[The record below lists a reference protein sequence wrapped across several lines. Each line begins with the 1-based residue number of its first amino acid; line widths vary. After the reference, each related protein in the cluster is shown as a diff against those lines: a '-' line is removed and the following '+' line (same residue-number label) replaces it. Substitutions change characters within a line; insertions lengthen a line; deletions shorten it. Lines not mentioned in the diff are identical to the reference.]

1 MTVVELGL
9 QSIIE
14 RWSNVGP
21 YLYRTTVNIQKMAF
35 FWLSIFRCRDE
46 RISDKDYILAVI
58 ANALDRFGMVNDEEE
73 VRNTFETWYFDF
85 DSQVLLFN
93 CGPNYNPLYDSIEY
107 QRAIGYCDTRV
118 VSVGGK
124 QMLPVLTEAPTV
136 TADQDMI
143 NYDQLA
149 FGDGNVQAM
158 NYNGLLDNITN
169 MKLFSNDLRVYY
181 LADEPGRDE
190 YDRDELVPI
199 SGMLVDDIKNSMQ
212 RTTFTLKDAREAM
225 NVKVPTHLFSKTDYP
240 DMSDDQAG
248 KPIPLMYGQCA
259 VVPGICVNQETTSGP
274 ATYRFC
280 ELLTV
285 LGDVQVED
293 DGAWVSVTPV
303 SVDLANGS
311 VTLAE
316 ADARNIP
323 ESGIVDGPPRNCRM
337 VNGTGIANSNP
348 GDVII
353 DLDYRANGITF
364 TDSFYVVEELT
375 AELGGLLPVGILID
389 EATELNEIIR
399 MLQEG
404 SSNRFRYEYNAQLL
418 RTARLDNPERASRYY
433 VTKEEILENDRIE
446 LYTDRKVVAAYV
458 VVEYGKDYEAN
469 KVKQVTDTSSVSSV
483 ARSIREK
490 PTITFE
496 TFLQTIE
503 AAQARAALEAARLGR
518 IRWFTKLTLRGE
530 RYLTLR
536 VYDMLTV
543 ELMSDKREWAGV
555 WKCEVIGTD
564 PDTKGKTNKV
574 RLVLEEKVAR
584 PDDDKILR
592 VVDNGDI
599 RIAVVGTTEYIRE
612 VR

>member
-9 QSIIE
+9 QTIIE
-14 RWSNVGP
+14 RWANIGP
-21 YLYRTTVNIQKMAF
+21 YLYMTTVNIKKMAF
-35 FWLSIFRCRDE
+35 FWLSIFGCTDE
-46 RISDKDYILAVI
+46 RIKNNDYILAVL
-58 ANALDRFGMVNDEEE
+58 ANALDRFGMVNDVEE
-73 VRNTFETWYFDF
+73 VRNTYETWLFDF
-85 DSQVLLFN
+85 DTQVLLVN
-93 CGPNYNPLYDSIEY
+93 YGPNYNPLYDSVEY

-285 LGDVQVED
+285 LGDIQVEED
-293 DGAWVSVTPV
+293 DAWVSKTPT
-303 SVDLANGS
+303 SVDLANGT

-316 ADARNIP
+316 VDARN
-323 ESGIVDGPPRNCRM
+323 SADSPPRPCRM
-337 VNGTGIANSNP
+337 VDGVGITNNNP
-348 GDVII
+348 GDVIV
-353 DLDYRANGITF
+353 DLDLRANGITF
-364 TDSFYVVEELT
+364 TDSFYDVVEFAE
-375 AELGGLLPVGILID
+375 ELGTLSPVGILID
-389 EATELNEIIR
+389 EATELNEVIR
-399 MLQEG
+399 QLQEG
-404 SSNRFRYEYNAQLL
+404 SSNRFRYEYNAELK
-418 RTARLDNPERASRYY
+418 RTARLDNPDRESIMF
-433 VTKEEILENDRIE
+433 VSKEEILENDRIE
-446 LYTDRKVVAAYV
+446 LYTDRDTIAAYV

-469 KVKQVTDTSSVSSV
+469 KVKTVTDTSSVNSV
-483 ARSIREK
+483 ARSVREK

-496 TFLQTIE
+496 TFLQTSE
-503 AAQARAALEAARLGR
+503 EAQARASIEAERLGK

-530 RYLTLR
+530 RFLTLR
-536 VYDMLTV
+536 IYDMLTV
-543 ELMSDKREWAGV
+543 ELLSDTREWAGV
-555 WKCEVIGTD
+555 WKCQVLGTD

-574 RLVLEEKVAR
+574 RLVLEKKVVR
-584 PDDDKILR
+584 PDDDKTLR
-592 VVDNGDI
+592 VVDDGSI
-599 RIAVVGTTEYIRE
+599 RIAVVGTNEFIRE